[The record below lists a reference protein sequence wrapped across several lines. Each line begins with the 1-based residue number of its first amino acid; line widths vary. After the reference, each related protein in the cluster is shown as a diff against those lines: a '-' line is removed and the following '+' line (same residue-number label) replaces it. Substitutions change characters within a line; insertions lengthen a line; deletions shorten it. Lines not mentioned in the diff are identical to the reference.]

1 MFFIKLI
8 IWLFFILIKSKHY
21 QNLILQIAKAL
32 DIILGRWL
40 LKLSLYGGNMETYSK
55 KLNSNYVY
63 LTNRCGYSK
72 EEDFPMVGVELPND
86 IDYLALYTNKK
97 DYMKTD
103 NTAVCFYQYDNKFD
117 NFYGLFN
124 AIFYNNTRLLNKFK
138 NRFKDVKY
146 MIEPDYSQCGDA
158 AECINKYNVFRQ
170 RIVNVWLTFECNI
183 LVIPN
188 INYIEI
194 NKDFVFEGI
203 KEGSTIAMSVMGM
216 LRAKQNTDI
225 LLEGIRKAVDTIH
238 PNKIIVYTA
247 SNKDRTM
254 SLFKYATK
262 SGVKVLIPD
271 NKLLER
277 NSLKQNGGINIYD

>member
-1 MFFIKLI
+1 M
-8 IWLFFILIKSKHY
+8 
-21 QNLILQIAKAL
+21 
-32 DIILGRWL
+32 LGRWL

-72 EEDFPMVGVELPND
+72 KEDFPIVGVELPND

-117 NFYGLFN
+117 NFCGLFN

-188 INYIEI
+188 INYIGI
-194 NKDFVFEGI
+194 NKNFVFEGI
-203 KEGSTIAMSVMGM
+203 EKGSTIAMSVMGM
-216 LRAKQNTDI
+216 LRAKQNTNI

>member
-1 MFFIKLI
+1 M
-8 IWLFFILIKSKHY
+8 
-21 QNLILQIAKAL
+21 
-32 DIILGRWL
+32 LGRWL
-40 LKLSLYGGNMETYSK
+40 LKPSLYGGNMETYSK

-72 EEDFPMVGVELPND
+72 KEDFPIVGVELPND

-117 NFYGLFN
+117 NLYGLFN

-170 RIVNVWLTFECNI
+170 RVVNAWLTFECNI

-203 KEGSTIAMSVMGM
+203 EKGSTIAMSVMGM

-225 LLEGIRKAVDTIH
+225 LLEGIRKAVDTIR
-238 PNKIIVYTA
+238 PNKMIVYTA
-247 SNKDRTM
+247 SSKDRTM

-277 NSLKQNGGINIYD
+277 NSLKQNGGINTND

>member
-1 MFFIKLI
+1 MANKP
-8 IWLFFILIKSKHY
+8 
-21 QNLILQIAKAL
+21 
-32 DIILGRWL
+32 
-40 LKLSLYGGNMETYSK
+40 SLYGGNMETYSK

-72 EEDFPMVGVELPND
+72 KEDFPMVGVELPND